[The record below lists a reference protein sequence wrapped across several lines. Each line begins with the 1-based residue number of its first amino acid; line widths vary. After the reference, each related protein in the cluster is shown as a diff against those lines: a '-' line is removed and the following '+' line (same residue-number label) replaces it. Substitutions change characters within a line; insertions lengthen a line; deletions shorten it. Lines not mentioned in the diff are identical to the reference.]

1 MLRVQQQLL
10 DIPLA
15 REQHGLERE
24 GAVPVEA
31 PVAQG
36 SCALSDLSTALS
48 GLAASIHA
56 SPPVASPSHRH
67 ISIELERSY
76 PGRRHIAAAY
86 EPAMRQTTV
95 GSNRPSSN
103 QGNPDP
109 GRPRMRG
116 ARNPDLIGSRAAPVS

>member
-67 ISIELERSY
+67 ISIKLERSY

-86 EPAMRQTTV
+86 EPAMRRSAPTDRRLTKAILIP
-95 GSNRPSSN
+95 GGPGCGEPGTLTSSVHW
-103 QGNPDP
+103 
-109 GRPRMRG
+109 
-116 ARNPDLIGSRAAPVS
+116 AAPVS